1 MQDKLLYGLKVAK
14 EKSCLPASMM
24 QDNMDNGW
32 VMDE

>member
-14 EKSCLPASMM
+14 EKSCLLASMM
-24 QDNMDNGW
+24 EDNVENGW